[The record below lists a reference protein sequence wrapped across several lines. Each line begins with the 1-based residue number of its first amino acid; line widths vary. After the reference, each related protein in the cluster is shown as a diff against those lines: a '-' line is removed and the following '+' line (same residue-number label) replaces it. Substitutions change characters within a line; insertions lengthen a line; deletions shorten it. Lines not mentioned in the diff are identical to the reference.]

1 MWGTAVNYNETAWGS
16 TIMWGTATSWGST
29 IMWGTNVVWTQPES
43 WANTVVWG
51 NQTVGQANGDTI
63 MWGTTSGMN
72 AQNASWKPLSGSST
86 TAKSQ

>member
-1 MWGTAVNYNETAWGS
+1 
-16 TIMWGTATSWGST
+16 
-29 IMWGTNVVWTQPES
+29 MWGTNVVWTQPES

-51 NQTVGQANGDTI
+51 NNTVGQSNGDTI

-72 AQNASWKPLSGSST
+72 AQNASFKQLNGSST

>member
-1 MWGTAVNYNETAWGS
+1 VNYNETAWGS

-51 NQTVGQANGDTI
+51 NNTVGQSSGDTI
-63 MWGTTSGMN
+63 MWGTTSGMT
-72 AQNASWKPLSGSST
+72 AQNASFKPLNGSST